1 MKHRSGITNPQP
13 RRIRRL
19 LLAAALTGVVLAGA
33 AGAAET
39 SAAAPAQAASS
50 CVACHT
56 DAEKLK
62 VEAALV
68 PAPPASALQ
77 AGKG

>member
-1 MKHRSGITNPQP
+1 MKHRSGITDSQP

-19 LLAAALTGVVLAGA
+19 LLASAVAGAVLAGA
-33 AGAAET
+33 AGAAES
-39 SAAAPAQAASS
+39 SAAAPAQPASS

-56 DAEKLK
+56 DAGKLK

>member
-1 MKHRSGITNPQP
+1 MEPSV
-13 RRIRRL
+13 RRNSFRRRAHL
-19 LLAAALTGVVLAGA
+19 QRVASFAAAALVGGALLAAPAS
-33 AGAAET
+33 AE
-39 SAAAPAQAASS
+39 PAKKPASS

-56 DAEKLK
+56 DAERLK
-62 VEAALV
+62 AEAATI